1 MTERIRRA
9 GMVAWAVVGLA
20 AMLALVAWAAWLV
33 RVIWPPL
40 ILAGAIVFILNPPVV
55 RLARH
60 MPRVAATAL
69 MYLAVLLGIAVVGG
83 AVWPLASDQADELAD
98 EWPEIEDDLK
108 QRVDDLAA
116 ESEDWPI
123 QVPSYAEIE
132 DDLTAEDGEEQ
143 SIQDTIERVRDLG
156 SRIFHVALILIL
168 APILA
173 FYLLV
178 DLPRLKDVSEGLIP
192 HDSREEVLHVGR
204 RLSRAIGGFFRG
216 QLLVALIVGVMVSV
230 GLAVIDLPFW
240 LIVGMIAGVFNIIPL
255 VGPWVGGVPGV
266 VIALTTR
273 DPITAVWVVLIMAGA
288 QQIDNHIISPVVMQR
303 AVRLHPAAVLLAL
316 LAGGTLGGFF
326 GLLVA
331 VPAAAVLKI
340 LVGHLWRTYVLGEP
354 FEEAAAAEEAD
365 EGPEAGLVRDVV
377 EGPEP
382 RQPAS
387 GR

>member
-20 AMLALVAWAAWLV
+20 AMLALLAWAAWLV

-40 ILAGAIVFILNPPVV
+40 ILAGAIVFILNPPIV

-69 MYLAVLLGIAVVGG
+69 MYLAVLLGITVVGG

-123 QVPSYAEIE
+123 QVPTYDEIE
-132 DDLTAEDGEEQ
+132 DDISADGEEQ

-178 DLPRLKDVSEGLIP
+178 DLPRLKTVAEGLIP
-192 HDSREEVLHVGR
+192 HDSRLEVLHVGR

-273 DPITAVWVVLIMAGA
+273 DPITAVWVVLIMAAA

-331 VPAAAVLKI
+331 VPVAAVLKI

-354 FEEAAAAEEAD
+354 FEEAAEAEEAD
-365 EGPEAGLVRDVV
+365 EGAEPGLVRDVV
-377 EGPEP
+377 EA
-382 RQPAS
+382 RD
-387 GR
+387 

>member
-1 MTERIRRA
+1 MAERIRRA

-20 AMLALVAWAAWLV
+20 AMLALLAWAAWVV

-55 RLARH
+55 RLARR

-69 MYLAVLLGIAVVGG
+69 MYLAVLLGLLVVGG
-83 AVWPLASDQADELAD
+83 AVWPLASDQAEELAD

-108 QRVDDLAA
+108 ARVNDLAR

-123 QVPSYAEIE
+123 RIPTYTQIE
-132 DDLTAEDGEEQ
+132 DDLAANDDET
-143 SIQDTIERVRDLG
+143 IQDTIARVRDVG
-156 SRIFHVALILIL
+156 SRVFHVALILIL

-178 DLPRLKDVSEGLIP
+178 DLPRLKTVAEGLIP
-192 HDSREEVLHVGR
+192 HDSRDEVLHVGR
-204 RLSRAIGGFFRG
+204 RLNRAIGGFFRG

-240 LIVGMIAGVFNIIPL
+240 LIVGMIAGAFNIIPL

-273 DPITAVWVVLIMAGA
+273 DPITAVWVVLIMAAA

-331 VPAAAVLKI
+331 VPTAAVLKI

-354 FEEAAAAEEAD
+354 FEEAVVEEEAD
-365 EGPEAGLVRDVV
+365 EAPSPGLVR
-377 EGPEP
+377 E
-382 RQPAS
+382 AS
-387 GR
+387 